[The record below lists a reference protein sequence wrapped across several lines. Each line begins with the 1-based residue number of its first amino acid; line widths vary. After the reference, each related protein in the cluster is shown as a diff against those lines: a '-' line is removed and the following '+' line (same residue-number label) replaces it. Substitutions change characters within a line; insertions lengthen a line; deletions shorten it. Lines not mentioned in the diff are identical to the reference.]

1 MLIHQGSLLVS
12 THYKGSYEKNNFSWL
27 TYGGN
32 GNPLQYSCQENL
44 MDRRACWA
52 TVHGVAG
59 VGHDLVTK
67 PPPIPNLG
75 ADGDSS
81 VGLGSGECHME
92 VYFGPSANHDS

>member
-59 VGHDLVTK
+59 VGHNFVTK
-67 PPPIPNLG
+67 PPQLWRKYSPLNSEKSEVPNG
-75 ADGDSS
+75 RQS
-81 VGLGSGECHME
+81 
-92 VYFGPSANHDS
+92 